1 MCIVLII
8 VQFYLA
14 VWPLGVTP
22 NAKDFFAT
30 YVSVPLVILMYLIGK
45 VIYRTPKWVDL
56 STIDLDYGRRFYADE
71 PEKKEKNAVV
81 RGLKAVFS

>member
-22 NAKDFFAT
+22 NAKDFWAS
-30 YVSVPLVILMYLIGK
+30 YISVPLVIVLYILGK
-45 VIYRTPKWVDL
+45 VLYRTPKWVDL
-56 STIDLDYGRRFYADE
+56 ASIDLDYGRRFYADE
-71 PEKKEKNAVV
+71 PEKEQKNLFV
-81 RGLKAVFS
+81 RGLKAMFS